1 MNEGIV
7 LIILFM
13 VSASA
18 MLFFFL
24 QNEMNKGKVSGLYN
38 TIKSLEW
45 EIHTLKQEKEIKGK
59 EDFVT
64 FLDES
69 RDMAFEYIEEAQKA
83 VQIAINSLSQSKVTK
98 KELKEIVA
106 VLQNLLPGEEN
117 AKR

>member
-1 MNEGIV
+1 MNEEIV

-24 QNEMNKGKVSGLYN
+24 QNEMNKDKVSGLYN

-69 RDMAFEYIEEAQKA
+69 RDMAFEYIEEAQKT
-83 VQIAINSLSQSKVTK
+83 VEIAINVLNQGKVTK
-98 KELKEIVA
+98 KELKEISKI
-106 VLQNLLPGEEN
+106 LQNLLPGEDN
-117 AKR
+117 VKR

>member
-69 RDMAFEYIEEAQKA
+69 RDMAFKYIEEAQKA
-83 VQIAINSLSQSKVTK
+83 VQVAINVLNQDKITK
-98 KELKEIVA
+98 KQLKEISTI
-106 VLQNLLPGEEN
+106 LQNLLPGEDN
-117 AKR
+117 VKR

>member
-13 VSASA
+13 ISASA

-45 EIHTLKQEKEIKGK
+45 EIHRLKQEKEIKGK

-69 RDMAFEYIEEAQKA
+69 RDMAFEYIEEAQKT
-83 VQIAINSLSQSKVTK
+83 VQVAINALNQDKVTK
-98 KELKEIVA
+98 KQLKEISII
-106 VLQNLLPGEEN
+106 LQNLLPREDN
-117 AKR
+117 VKR